1 MINLSIYKRRG
12 LYELVTGSERRIEG
26 KVISDQVA
34 MSILKCDDDDLLLL
48 MHSWYHWLRRFSFS

>member
-1 MINLSIYKRRG
+1 MINLSMYKRRG
-12 LYELVTGSERRIEG
+12 LYELVTGSARRIDG